1 MGVKLTKQGVRDL
14 GGARPPRRRLVYT
27 CPHIWE
33 REVEWSCWSG
43 WDEQFRAIYRC
54 GLCQEIRR

>member
-1 MGVKLTKQGVRDL
+1 MKLTKQGVRDL
-14 GGARPPRRRLVYT
+14 GGVVPRRKRVVFT

-33 REVEWSCWSG
+33 REVEWDCMDWHAVAP
-43 WDEQFRAIYRC
+43 RPILRC